1 MRPQIITQISDFPE
15 LIDDQIP
22 DTRVMKI
29 IDEVDFIDED
39 FVEEEIEVNS
49 VIKDNYYQ
57 YCVPS
62 VLDLKL

>member
-39 FVEEEIEVNS
+39 FVEEEIEINS
-49 VIKDNYYQ
+49 VIN
-57 YCVPS
+57 
-62 VLDLKL
+62 DLWLH